1 MFWQKYVR
9 ALEISFYWCESVSH
23 CILKKTFEID
33 INYEII
39 AFVQACFIGLKVEIW
54 LNEAAICETENE
66 TVLAAYSPCVAAVY
80 KCGDIKYQ

>member
-39 AFVQACFIGLKVEIW
+39 AFVQACFIGLKVEI
-54 LNEAAICETENE
+54 
-66 TVLAAYSPCVAAVY
+66 
-80 KCGDIKYQ
+80 